1 MILAATSWPDA
12 AIAIAGIVL
21 VTAVVCMVVWQI
33 FATGRTGMSAKR
45 EQAYR
50 RTAEDSAEAQRDTA
64 DQLTKLTD
72 EVTRLRQQT
81 DELARMLKE
90 VE

>member
-1 MILAATSWPDA
+1 
-12 AIAIAGIVL
+12 
-21 VTAVVCMVVWQI
+21 MVVWQI

>member
-12 AIAIAGIVL
+12 AIAIAGILL
-21 VTAVVCMVVWQI
+21 VTTIVSMVVWQL
-33 FATGRTGMSAKR
+33 FATGRTGISAGR

-50 RTAEDSAEAQRDTA
+50 RTAEASAEAQRETA
-64 DQLTKLTD
+64 EQLTKLTA

-81 DELARMLKE
+81 DELERMLKE